1 MKPLYYWKTRV
12 GTFYIAQSEDG
23 RFHPVF
29 DGDSLGSYETIP
41 LALSDLIG
49 DHTFPPRGGHDTSK
63 LGISDDLSEWSRC
76 K

>member
-12 GTFYIAQSEDG
+12 GTFYIAQSADG

-29 DGDSLGSYETIP
+29 DGEDLGSYTSIQQ
-41 LALSDLIG
+41 ALDDLTG
-49 DHTFPPRGGHDTSK
+49 GHTFSLSGGHDTSE
-63 LGISDDLSEWSRC
+63 LGISDEISEWQRC